1 MDLRFKRWSLAGR
14 SQDARSG
21 APAQELPPFVRLR
34 TPPPPRNPARP
45 PCRPLPGRHR
55 APPEPRSPI
64 PPPATGRTAS
74 YPQGPAG
81 GGHHRP
87 HQPSPGSGSGP
98 ALAVRIAGDIT
109 AERLNLLQEADD
121 ICTAEIQAAGAHE
134 TLCQTFAVLL
144 QLKSVGVMG
153 DLDHQPKR
161 RISNRI
167 INKVRGIHCVVLEVS
182 SLLVTIEWILR

>member
-1 MDLRFKRWSLAGR
+1 MDLGFKRWSLAGGSR
-14 SQDARSG
+14 SARSG
-21 APAQELPPFVRLR
+21 APAQELLPFVRLW
-34 TPPPPRNPARP
+34 TPPPPQNPARP
-45 PCRPLPGRHR
+45 PRRPLPGRHR

-87 HQPSPGSGSGP
+87 HQPSPSPS
-98 ALAVRIAGDIT
+98 LAVRIAGDIT

-134 TLCQTFAVLL
+134 TLWQTFAVLL
-144 QLKSVGVMG
+144 PVKSVGVMG
-153 DLDHQPKR
+153 DLDHQLLR

-167 INKVRGIHCVVLEVS
+167 INEVWGIHRVVLEVS
-182 SLLVTIEWILR
+182 SLLATIEWILR